1 MELLPSLIFFVVFTA
16 LSTYLMAL
24 AYKNTKF
31 TLKHKMANKREDAV
45 TREMMQL
52 LADDKKMTRKE
63 KDERLDTIYILQFL
77 I

>member
-1 MELLPSLIFFVVFTA
+1 MELLPSLIFFVIFTG

-45 TREMMQL
+45 TREMMTL
-52 LADDKKMTRKE
+52 LADDKKMSRKE
-63 KDERLDTIYILQFL
+63 KDER
-77 I
+77 